1 MPFKLTRPSLIA
13 LAVGALYLLLM
24 AGLFPRRELADH
36 DFATAAL
43 IGAACAAAAEA
54 LLRHWRRNA
63 ATPSVAPPA
72 PAVEPPSV
80 P

>member
-1 MPFKLTRPSLIA
+1 MPIKLTRPSLIA

-43 IGAACAAAAEA
+43 IGAVCAATVEA
-54 LLRHWRRNA
+54 LLHRWRRTA
-63 ATPSVAPPA
+63 AAPSASPAA